1 MAIYDISDAKRS
13 PYLTEVRPAPI
24 AEQPSASSSLVQV
37 RVDDFTSMVKPHIS
51 FLVRLAS
58 KRMGSRDLAWEAV
71 QETLFTLWKSGTR
84 PEQIRPW
91 LAQTV
96 IHRCLHMQRT
106 ARRRRYY
113 EELSSLF
120 QKTHHGRISG
130 DRGEET
136 ERSFLRRIVS
146 KALDALPEKQRVVLW
161 LREVDSLD
169 YRSIAERQHISEGT
183 VRSRLHRAR
192 AAMRRALENL
202 LDREHCELCKATT
215 GRSAAPENHRSGG
228 FAALPR
234 QYSYSEKNS

>member
-1 MAIYDISDAKRS
+1 MAIYDISEAKGL
-13 PYLTEVRPAPI
+13 PYAMEVRPAPI
-24 AEQPSASSSLVQV
+24 AEQPSASSSLVQT
-37 RVDDFTSMVKPHIS
+37 RLDDLTSLVKPHIS

-84 PEQIRPW
+84 PKQLRPW

-96 IHRCLHMQRT
+96 IHRCLHMQRA

-120 QKTHHGRISG
+120 QKAHHGRTSG
-130 DRGEET
+130 DPEEDVK
-136 ERSFLRRIVS
+136 RYFLQRIVS
-146 KALDALPEKQRVVLW
+146 KALDALPEKQRAVLW
-161 LREVDSLD
+161 LREVESLD

-192 AAMRRALENL
+192 DAMRRGLHGL
-202 LDREHCELCKATT
+202 LDRENCDLCKATGT
-215 GRSAAPENHRSGG
+215 EIC
-228 FAALPR
+228 
-234 QYSYSEKNS
+234 E